1 MINSCKLR
9 NVENI
14 GDLAIF
20 IQETNNQT
28 LEPQDL
34 IKINAILAHDLK
46 KLQEDVKEQ
55 KKWENQQLEFN
66 DWEECDEAIIH
77 PKELSQNK
85 INIEIIRENN
95 ATVFGETTC

>member
-28 LEPQDL
+28 LEPRDL

-66 DWEECDEAIIH
+66 DWEECDKAIIH

-85 INIEIIRENN
+85 INTEIELK
-95 ATVFGETTC
+95 

>member
-14 GDLAIF
+14 GGLAIF

-28 LEPQDL
+28 LEPRDL

-55 KKWENQQLEFN
+55 KKWENQHLEFN
-66 DWEECDEAIIH
+66 DWEECDKAILH

-85 INIEIIRENN
+85 INIKIIRENN